1 MKRAD
6 EEGTME
12 RTTRPARSEFS
23 LLPWMIA
30 KAVGGIA
37 AALGTLRV
45 GYSLSPLIKAA
56 IRPEPVANVSKA
68 RNICR

>member
-1 MKRAD
+1 MKRAG

-30 KAVGGIA
+30 KAVGGVA
-37 AALGTLRV
+37 AARV
-45 GYSLSPLIKAA
+45 PSELVTAS
-56 IRPEPVANVSKA
+56 RP
-68 RNICR
+68 